1 MYARFFKRI
10 LDVIIGLIA
19 LIILL
24 LPMLIIAAAV
34 KLDDPRGT
42 VFFKQTRI
50 GRNGTSFKILKFR
63 SMDADTPKHLPSQ
76 MFSAED
82 YEKHVTRIGRILRRT
97 SLDEL
102 PQVFNIIA
110 GDMSWVG
117 PRPVLAKE
125 KELTDA
131 RNAAGL
137 SSFRPG
143 LTGWAQINGRN
154 TLTDEEKA
162 RYDAEYAH
170 KISFLFDMYC
180 MLKTAKIVVTKKGFQ
195 EGTNKQYDPS
205 VDFEASDEFSMQ
217 YDASITGDIGIRTT
231 SEPGDTEKEPT
242 YAGK

>member
-1 MYARFFKRI
+1 MYAGFFKRL
-10 LDVIIGLIA
+10 LDVILGVTALFILIV
-19 LIILL
+19 
-24 LPMLIIAAAV
+24 PMLIIAAAV
-34 KLDDPRGT
+34 KIDDPKGT
-42 VFFKQTRI
+42 VFFKQTRV
-50 GRNGTSFKILKFR
+50 GRNGKPFKIMKFR
-63 SMDADTPKHLPSQ
+63 SMHSDTPKHLPSH
-76 MFSAED
+76 MFSPED
-82 YEKHVTRIGRILRRT
+82 YEKHVTRIGRFLRRT

-125 KELTDA
+125 KELTEA

-137 SSFRPG
+137 SGFRPG

-162 RYDAEYAH
+162 RYDAEYVQR
-170 KISFLFDMYC
+170 ISFIFDMYC

-195 EGTNKQYDPS
+195 EGTNRQYDPS
-205 VDFEASDEFSMQ
+205 VDFEAAEEFSLQ
-217 YDASITGDIGIRTT
+217 YDATLSADIGLRTL
-231 SEPGDTEKEPT
+231 GDQKDTEKEPT